1 MTTRIR
7 GAAALL
13 AIGGLAVAAAGCAP
27 SPDSGSESDGTVTIQ
42 IGDRPSADRPEDRK
56 YFDERVAAFE
66 DANPGIDLEPA
77 ETGYDAT
84 TFQAL
89 AAGGS
94 LPDVLSVPLTEPQ
107 GLISR
112 GQAADITD
120 ALREE
125 GLLDTLNPA
134 ILDLASDDDGKVFAV
149 PTNAYSFGLVYN
161 RALFAEAG
169 LDPDSPPKTWDEVRE
184 AARQITEKT
193 GAAGFSA
200 LTTANTGGWQF
211 TGITYSFGGTVEN
224 EDGTKATFDD
234 NPSKDALELLQA
246 MRFEDGTLPENT
258 LYDMDAQGQDFAA
271 GKIGMIIGASDRYY
285 GVVQNLK
292 LPAED
297 FGIGGM
303 PQDGGVNGTLSG
315 GSVQIVNPDAS
326 DEEKAAAVK
335 WIKFF
340 YLERYFDEEVAVADA
355 KASNEAGSV
364 TGLPGLAVVNSDS
377 YAQYFEWIADYINVP
392 SDNFTPYLEASNE
405 IPVVAEPVNNAQE
418 VYGALDGV
426 IQAVLTEEDADIPAL
441 LAQAQTDVQGRLT
454 R

>member
-1 MTTRIR
+1 MSNRIR
-7 GAAALL
+7 AAAALL
-13 AIGGLAVAAAGCAP
+13 AIGGLTAGLAACTSDSAP
-27 SPDSGSESDGTVTIQ
+27 ESDGDVVIQ
-42 IGDRPSADRPEDRK
+42 VGDRPSADRPEDRE
-56 YFDERVAAFE
+56 YFDERVEAFE
-66 DANPGIDLEPA
+66 KANPGVTVEA
-77 ETGYDAT
+77 VETGYDAT

-89 AAGGS
+89 AAGGT

-107 GLISR
+107 GLIAR

-120 ALREE
+120 ALKDE
-125 GLLDTLNPA
+125 GLLDSLNPS
-134 ILDLASDDDGKVFAV
+134 ILDLASDADGKVYAV

-161 RALFAEAG
+161 RALFEAAG
-169 LDPDSPPKTWDEVRE
+169 LDPDAPPTTWDEVR
-184 AARQITEKT
+184 AAATQITEKT
-193 GAAGFSA
+193 GAAGFSV

-224 EDGTKATFDD
+224 EDGSKATFDD
-234 NPSKDALELLQA
+234 TPSTDALELLHA
-246 MRFEDGTLPENT
+246 MQFEDGTLPANT

-271 GKIGMIIGASDRYY
+271 GKIGMMIGASDRYY

-303 PQDGGVNGTLSG
+303 PQDGGTNGTLSG
-315 GSVQIVNPDAS
+315 GSVQIVSPNATDA
-326 DEEKAAAVK
+326 EKAAAVK

-340 YLERYFDEEVAVADA
+340 YLERYFDEDVAVADA

-364 TGLPGLAVVNSDS
+364 TGLPGLAVVNADA
-377 YAQYFEWIADYINVP
+377 YDQYFDWIADYINVP
-392 SDNFTPYLEASNE
+392 SENFTPYLEASTE

-426 IQAVLTEEDADIPAL
+426 IQATLTDEDADIPAL
-441 LAQAQTDVQGRLT
+441 LEQAQTDVQGRLT

>member
-1 MTTRIR
+1 MTKRIR
-7 GAAALL
+7 AAAALV
-13 AIGGLAVAAAGCAP
+13 AIGGLAAGLAACSSDP
-27 SPDSGSESDGTVTIQ
+27 SPDSGSDGQITIEV
-42 IGDRPSADRPEDRK
+42 GDRPSSDRPEDRE

-66 DANPGIDLEPA
+66 EANPDIDVEA
-77 ETGYDAT
+77 VETAYDAS

-107 GLISR
+107 GLIKR

-120 ALREE
+120 ALRSED
-125 GLLDTLNPA
+125 LLDSLNPT
-134 ILDLASDDDGKVFAV
+134 ILDLASDADGKVYAV

-161 RALFAEAG
+161 RSLFTAAG
-169 LDPDSPPKTWDEVRE
+169 LDPDAPPTTWDEVRE
-184 AARQITEKT
+184 AAKQITEKT

-211 TGITYSFGGTVEN
+211 SGITYSFGGTIEN
-224 EDGTKATFDD
+224 EDGSKATFDD
-234 NPSKDALELLQA
+234 TPSTDALELLHA
-246 MRFEDGTLPENT
+246 MRFDDGTLPANT
-258 LYDMDAQGQDFAA
+258 LYDMDTQGQDFAA
-271 GKIGMIIGASDRYY
+271 GKIGMMIAATDRYY

-315 GSVQIVNPDAS
+315 GSVQIVKPDAS
-326 DEEKAAAVK
+326 EQEKAAAVK

-340 YLERYFDEEVAVADA
+340 YLERYFDEDVAVADA

-364 TGLPGLAVVNSDS
+364 TGLPGLAVVNTDA
-377 YAQYFEWIADYINVP
+377 YDTYFEWIADYINVP
-392 SDNFTPYLEASNE
+392 SSNFTPYLEASTE
-405 IPVVAEPVNNAQE
+405 IPIVPEPVNNAQE

-426 IQAVLTEEDADIPAL
+426 IQAVLTDENADIPAL
-441 LAQAQTDVQGRLT
+441 LEKAQTDVQGRLG

>member
-7 GAAALL
+7 AAAALL
-13 AIGGLAVAAAGCAP
+13 AIGGLTTGLAACA
-27 SPDSGSESDGTVTIQ
+27 PDSGSDPASDGKVTIE
-42 IGDRPSADRPEDRK
+42 IGDRPSSDRPEDRQ

-66 DANPGIDLEPA
+66 KANPDIDLEPV
-77 ETGYDAT
+77 EVGYDAT

-107 GLISR
+107 GLIAR
-112 GQAADITD
+112 GQAADLTD
-120 ALREE
+120 ALSDE
-125 GLLDTLNPA
+125 GLLDSLNPT
-134 ILDLASDDDGKVFAV
+134 ILDLASDDDGKVYAV

-161 RALFAEAG
+161 RSLFTAAG
-169 LDPDSPPKTWDEVRE
+169 LDPDSPPTTWDEVRE
-184 AARQITEKT
+184 AAKQITEKT

-224 EDGTKATFDD
+224 EDGTEATFDD
-234 NPSKDALELLQA
+234 APSADALALLQA
-246 MRFEDGTLPENT
+246 MRFEDGTLPANT
-258 LYDMDAQGQDFAA
+258 LYDMDTQGQDFAA

-303 PQDGGVNGTLSG
+303 PQDGDVNGTLSG
-315 GSVQIVNPDAS
+315 GSVQIVRPDAT
-326 DEEKAAAVK
+326 DEKKAAAVK

-340 YLERYFDEEVAVADA
+340 YLERFFDEDVAVADA

-364 TGLPGLAVVNSDS
+364 TGLPGLAVVNTDA
-377 YAQYFEWIADYINVP
+377 YDQYFEWIADYINVP
-392 SDNFTPYLEASNE
+392 SDNFTPYLEASTE
-405 IPVVAEPVNNAQE
+405 IPIVAEPVNNAQE

-426 IQAVLTEEDADIPAL
+426 IQTVLTEENADIDAL
-441 LAQAQTDVQGRLT
+441 LEKAQTDVQGRLG